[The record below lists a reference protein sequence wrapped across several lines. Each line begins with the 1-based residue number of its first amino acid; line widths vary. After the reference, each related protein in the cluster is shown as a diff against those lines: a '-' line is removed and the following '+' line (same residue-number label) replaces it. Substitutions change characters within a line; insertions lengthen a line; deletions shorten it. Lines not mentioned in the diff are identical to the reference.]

1 MNQLCVGACA
11 NQSSIESFV
20 LFTDQLVQ
28 FDALFSELQRKCLNA
43 SSKISY
49 SSVGN
54 WADDVIELEN

>member
-1 MNQLCVGACA
+1 MVVELLLFKSGLVVFVN
-11 NQSSIESFV
+11 SSH
-20 LFTDQLVQ
+20 
-28 FDALFSELQRKCLNA
+28 ALFSELQRKCLNA